1 MTGPLT
7 IFDRPNSYIGKSVP
21 RPDANRLLQGRG
33 RFVDDIQLPRMLH
46 AAFVRSPVAHGRI
59 ENMDV
64 SRARAFPGVMAVY
77 TGADLVAHV
86 EPYVGVLDHL
96 AGLRSPPQMPMAV
109 DVVRWT
115 GEPLVMVV
123 ATSRAIAEDAAAL
136 IEVEIDELPPVTDM
150 ERALDVDAP
159 VIHEQYGSNLAWE
172 RTVEAGDPDAAFA
185 RADVTVVERQFRFGR
200 HTGVTLETRAAVV
213 EYDPSENMLTF
224 WYSGQAPHMMQF
236 ILAKHLG
243 LPEENVR
250 VVSQDVGG
258 SFGIKIHTYGDE
270 IATAAAAR
278 ILGRPVKFVADRL
291 ESFLTDIHARD
302 HVVDGRIAVTADGK
316 IAALAFED
324 ITGIGPYS
332 MYPRTSAIEANQVL
346 NLTGAA
352 YTLENYRA
360 RARVVFQ
367 NKNLMSQYRAVGHP
381 IAMVVADGL
390 LEDAAHE
397 IGMDVVEIRRRNLIR
412 DDAYPTT
419 TATGLKLDD
428 LSHHKTLDRLVA
440 VMDYDARRAEHAHL
454 RDAGIYR
461 GIGLVSMVEITNPSP
476 MFYGIGGAPIASQ
489 DGTTIRL
496 EAGGA
501 IHVSSSVTEQGQG
514 TNTILAQIAAGVFG
528 VAMDRVKVTTGDT
541 RSTPY
546 GGGTWASRGAGI
558 GGEATLQAAFAL
570 KQQVLVVAA
579 TILQSSPD
587 GLDIVDGQIVDI
599 GSDGGGGGESASVRM
614 SLSDLART
622 VYYRGNELPSD
633 LTPELVATRHYRVTD
648 VPFVFTNA
656 AMAAE
661 VEVDPDTGFVKILNF
676 WAVEDCGRVIN
687 PDLVDGQIRGGVVQG
702 IGGAFYEEC
711 LYSED
716 GQLENAT
723 MADYLVPMAFEMPDI
738 IVEHVETPTRT
749 SVLGAKG
756 AGEAGTGGSPAAL
769 MNAVNDALR
778 PLGASIHQ
786 MPMTP
791 ERILKALG
799 TV

>member
-1 MTGPLT
+1 MSGPLT
-7 IFDRPNSYIGKSVP
+7 IFDKPNSYIGKSVP
-21 RPDANRLLQGRG
+21 RPDAHRLLQGRG
-33 RFVDDIQLPRMLH
+33 KFVDDIQLPRMLH
-46 AAFVRSPVAHGRI
+46 AAFVRSPLAHGRI
-59 ENMDV
+59 QNIDV
-64 SRARAFPGVMAVY
+64 SAAKALAGVTAVF
-77 TGADLVAHV
+77 TAADFAEHV
-86 EPYVGVLDHL
+86 EPYVGVLSHL
-96 AGLRSPPQMPMAV
+96 VGLRSAPQMPLAV

-115 GEPLVMVV
+115 GEPVVMVV
-123 ATSRAIAEDAAAL
+123 ASSRAIAEDAAAL
-136 IEVEIDELPPVTDM
+136 IDIDIEELDAVTDM
-150 ERALDVDAP
+150 ERALDPDAT
-159 VIHEQYGSNLAWE
+159 VIHEAFGSNLAWE
-172 RTVEAGDPDAAFA
+172 RVVEAGDTEAAFA
-185 RADVTVVERQFRFGR
+185 RDDVTVVERRFKFGR
-200 HTGVTLETRAAVV
+200 HTGVTLETRASVV
-213 EYDPSENMLTF
+213 EYDPSEDVLTC

-236 ILAKHLG
+236 IFAKHLG

-258 SFGIKIHTYGDE
+258 SFGIKIHTYGDD
-270 IATAAAAR
+270 IATAAAAK

-302 HVVDGRIAVTADGK
+302 HVIDGRIAVTADGK
-316 IAALAFED
+316 IAALAFD
-324 ITGIGPYS
+324 DVTGIGPYS

-346 NLTGAA
+346 NLTGAP
-352 YTLENYRA
+352 YDLENYRA

-367 NKNLMSQYRAVGHP
+367 NKNLMCQYRAVGHP
-381 IAMVVADGL
+381 IAMAVADGL
-390 LEDAAHE
+390 LEDAAAE
-397 IGMDVVEIRRRNLIR
+397 IGMDVVEIRRCNLIR
-412 DDAYPTT
+412 DDAYPTVS
-419 TATGLKLDD
+419 ATGLKFDD
-428 LSHHKTLDRLVA
+428 LSHHKTLDRLVEIIG
-440 VMDYDARRAEHAHL
+440 YDVLRAEHARL
-454 RDAGIYR
+454 RALGVHR
-461 GIGLVSMVEITNPSP
+461 GIGLVSMVEVTNPSP

-501 IHVSSSVTEQGQG
+501 IHVSSSITEQGQG

-528 VAMDRVKVTTGDT
+528 VSLDRVKVTTGDT
-541 RSTPY
+541 RTTPY

-558 GGEATLQAAFAL
+558 GGEATLQAAHAL
-570 KQQVLVVAA
+570 KEQVLEVAA
-579 TILQSSPD
+579 TILQSKPGKFDILD
-587 GLDIVDGQIVDI
+587 GYVVDADS
-599 GSDGGGGGESASVRM
+599 GSQRM

-622 VYYRGNELPSD
+622 VYYRGNELPSN

-648 VPFVFTNA
+648 FPFVFTNA

-661 VEVDPDTGFVKILNF
+661 VEVDPDTGFVKVLNF

-687 PDLVDGQIRGGVVQG
+687 PALVDGQVRGGVVQG

-711 LYSED
+711 VYSEA

-738 IVEHVETPTRT
+738 VVAHVETPTKT

-756 AGEAGTGGSPAAL
+756 AGEAGTGGAPAAL

-778 PLGASIHQ
+778 PMGASIHQ

-799 TV
+799 RV